1 MNHIKVP
8 VIFEKALDEK
18 FCKKILKAPS
28 TSLRKGEIGGD
39 NKLDET
45 IRKAKTRFLSGDWM
59 YQKINPFLQEA
70 NKKGDWNFNVNWF
83 EPAQI
88 TQYQKGEFY
97 NWHTDEHESPYPADH
112 PNKNYRNKIRKISCT
127 LQLSRADTYEGGSLD
142 LTLPACR
149 EGQVGLKKIKLNK
162 PMDIG
167 TLIFFPSFV
176 THQVNPITRGT
187 RHALVLWGLGPPY
200 A

>member
-1 MNHIKVP
+1 
-8 VIFEKALDEK
+8 
-18 FCKKILKAPS
+18 
-28 TSLRKGEIGGD
+28 
-39 NKLDET
+39 
-45 IRKAKTRFLSGDWM
+45 M

-127 LQLSRADTYEGGSLD
+127 LQLSKADTYEGGSLD